1 MRYTREAITSSSRLD
16 MLAIIS
22 AGLALRELGRTHPDI
37 AAGDFIGHLGDV
49 YSGWA
54 AEFIETI
61 LDLVERDRRVARRFR
76 RWRRAVHAPLR
87 RAARRGR
94 RK

>member
-16 MLAIIS
+16 MPAIIG

-76 RWRRAVHAPLR
+76 RWRRAVHAAMP
-87 RAARRGR
+87 RAAGPAR